1 MKQSINNLKKG
12 GQQFGE
18 RWGRFVV
25 KFRWPVLIGT
35 LALAMAFGAGGQM
48 GFNSD
53 YHVFFV
59 PREY

>member
-35 LALAMAFGAGGQM
+35 LALAMAFGA
-48 GFNSD
+48 
-53 YHVFFV
+53 
-59 PREY
+59 